1 MFFKTL
7 LFSLCCLVNFSLATL
22 AAEPSATP
30 AVSATTTDKADDF
43 SVLPVGLNVGNN
55 NILPSLLVRGKEDG
69 SQAVNFHNWLVP
81 YDTVLQALKFTT
93 KVLPDGQVE
102 LRSQFIVT
110 RFDPNKLRNDP
121 ELGAAISI
129 QELENLLGI
138 KAEFNITEY
147 AISLTLPTV
156 KTSGQATAEEVP
168 IVLEGLPRVKAP
180 NLTLAAI
187 EERTSAAGAD
197 INTLKYQG
205 DLGLVGSLLGNSW
218 FVGLQQPDLTQQT
231 TWKLSEAQILRQSGA
246 ADYMLGS
253 QPVFWRSQSQGDY
266 WGVTT
271 IQRQGF
277 TPPKPTG
284 GAASPDAR
292 LQAYEIG
299 RTITGTTAP
308 GTLVKLT
315 KGGIGGSVLAEV
327 LVDSSGI
334 YRFENIPFGGSSN
347 SYRLL
352 LYPRGQLT
360 AQPEI
365 RDAVFTNLPGQ
376 IPKGSSALIVS
387 GGWRRQQ
394 VNQNLLGEFTNFT
407 GGIAQRWGLAEN
419 LTVGLG
425 GVYDESVKG
434 LAEIFFQPKGF
445 PLRTSVS
452 ALLGSTL
459 DMNTDIQFQPSPKFN
474 MFFRSDR
481 LSSQFNV
488 NWRVFSLLGLSLTS
502 DSQQGLNLGLQLS
515 LPIKKGYAFGSIT
528 HNEKSGWNWN
538 FYQGLGKLQ
547 FSHIGNDT
555 STSTKLS
562 YNFNDNR
569 SLSLNYDTT
578 LSQSTTDNFLTLLF
592 HYRSAAKAI
601 DGNLQWEA
609 ELGYGMGSR
618 GSGFLVTVG
627 TTILPGL
634 LLRVRYQEISLT
646 SDQSSFSLEF
656 VPSLNF
662 QRGIRP
668 GDRRAGDL
676 RSMGGLLIQPFF
688 DANNNGKLDAG
699 EQVYTDL
706 DMLILNNRP
715 IKSYHVERLG
725 DRLLVHLPPDT
736 YRLDFDPAGFPID
749 WRTNVDALAVEVVA
763 GSYTPVLIPLNRSYI
778 VSGVVSNA
786 EGKPIG
792 GARVEAIS
800 ATSEKVF
807 SITNGAGVYYLE
819 GLKQGTYT
827 LNINGKPANPAKIT
841 IHAKSESLQELNLKQ

>member
-1 MFFKTL
+1 
-7 LFSLCCLVNFSLATL
+7 
-22 AAEPSATP
+22 
-30 AVSATTTDKADDF
+30 
-43 SVLPVGLNVGNN
+43 VGLNVGNN

-69 SQAVNFHNWLVP
+69 SQAVNFPDWLVT

-110 RFDPNKLRNDP
+110 RLDPNKLRTDP
-121 ELGAAISI
+121 ELGAVISI

-147 AISLTLPTV
+147 AIAFTLPTV
-156 KTSGQATAEEVP
+156 TTSGQTTTEETP

-180 NLTLAAI
+180 NFALTAM
-187 EERTSAAGAD
+187 EERTNATGAD
-197 INTLKYQG
+197 INTLNYQG
-205 DLGLVGSLLGNSW
+205 DLAMVGTVMGNSW
-218 FVGLQQPDLTQQT
+218 FVRLQQPDLTQQT
-231 TWKLSEAQILRQSGA
+231 TWKLSEVQILRQTGA
-246 ADYMLGS
+246 VDYTLGS
-253 QPVFWRSQSQGDY
+253 QSVFWRSQSQGDY

-308 GTLVKLT
+308 GTLVQLT
-315 KGGIGGSVLAEV
+315 KGGIGSSVLAEV

-334 YRFENIPFGGSSN
+334 YRFENIPFGGSSS

-360 AQPEI
+360 AKPEI
-365 RDAVFTNLPGQ
+365 RDATFTNLPGQ
-376 IPKGSSALIVS
+376 IPKGASTLIIS

-394 VNQNLLGEFTNFT
+394 INQKLFGEFTNFS
-407 GGIAQRWGLAEN
+407 GGIAQRWGLSET
-419 LTVGLG
+419 LTVGVG
-425 GVYDESVKG
+425 GVYDESAKG
-434 LAEIFFQPKGF
+434 LVEIFFQPKKF

-452 ALLGSTL
+452 ALLGSEL
-459 DMNTDIQFQPSPKFN
+459 DVNTNIQYQPSPQFN

-481 LSSQFNV
+481 LSRRFDV
-488 NWRVFSLLGLSLTS
+488 NWRVFPMLGLSINN
-502 DSQQGLNLGLQLS
+502 DSEQGLDLGLQLS

-528 HNEKSGWNWN
+528 HNQKRGWNWN

-555 STSTKLS
+555 STLSKLS
-562 YNFNDNR
+562 YNFDDNS
-569 SLSLNYDTT
+569 SLSLTYDTT
-578 LSQSTTDNFLTLLF
+578 HDQTTTDKLLTLMGR
-592 HYRSAAKAI
+592 YRSAAKAI
-601 DGNLQWEA
+601 DGTPQWEA
-609 ELGYGMGSR
+609 ELGYAMGSR
-618 GSGFLVTVG
+618 GSGFLVTAG
-627 TTILPGL
+627 TTIVPGL
-634 LLRVRYQEISLT
+634 LLRARYQEISLT
-646 SDQSSFSLEF
+646 SNQSSFSLEL

-662 QRGIRP
+662 QQGIRP
-668 GDRRAGDL
+668 GDRRAGEL
-676 RSMGGLLIQPFF
+676 RTMGGLLIQPFF
-688 DANNNGKLDAG
+688 DRNNNGKLDAG
-699 EQVYTDL
+699 EKAYTDL
-706 DMLILNNRP
+706 EMLILNNQP
-715 IKSYHVERLG
+715 IKSYQIDTLG
-725 DRLLVHLPPDT
+725 DRLLVLLPPGT

-763 GSYTPVLIPLNRSYI
+763 GSYTPVLVPLNRSYI
-778 VSGVVSNA
+778 VSGVITNT

-792 GARVEAIS
+792 GARVEAVS
-800 ATSEKVF
+800 ATSEKAF

-819 GLKQGTYT
+819 GLKQGTYS
-827 LNINGKPANPAKIT
+827 LRINGKPANPDTIKIN
-841 IHAKSESLQELNLKQ
+841 AESQSLQELNLKQ